1 MTKKTKAAKD
11 TAAPTQGKE
20 IPGNGAPL
28 LNNAHYIKDLSFENP
43 GIVKNLLQQ
52 SSAPEIAI
60 NIQVEV
66 KKIGDRLF
74 EVVLVIEA
82 KATQDKTPMFILE
95 LTYGGLFMIESS
107 VPEAD
112 WKPLLLVDAPTL
124 LFPFARRVVADNIKD
139 GGLPPLLLNP
149 VDFRA
154 LYQQQENVTLN

>member
-1 MTKKTKAAKD
+1 MTKKTAARKE
-11 TAAPTQGKE
+11 APTEKKE
-20 IPGNGAPL
+20 RPTAGAPL

-52 SSAPEIAI
+52 STAPEISI

-66 KKIGDRLF
+66 KKLGERLF
-74 EVVLVIEA
+74 EVMLVIET
-82 KATQDKTPMFILE
+82 KAIQEKTPMFILE
-95 LTYGGLFMIESS
+95 LSYGGLFSIEPS

-112 WKPLLLVDAPTL
+112 WKPLLLVDAPSL

-154 LYQQQENVTLN
+154 LYQQQENTVIN